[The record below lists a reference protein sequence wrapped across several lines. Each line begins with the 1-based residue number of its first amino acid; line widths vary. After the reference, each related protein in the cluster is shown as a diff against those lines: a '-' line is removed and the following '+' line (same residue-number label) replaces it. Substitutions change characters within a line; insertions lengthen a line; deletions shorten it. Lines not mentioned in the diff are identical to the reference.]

1 MMMWRRFMGRTSNH
15 GKAASKKRIKTLRNI
30 TKTIN
35 TEECCMSVDK
45 IKRTVLGLFAVSLF
59 LVSGAVLAE
68 YPLNLTEGV
77 TPTSQKVY
85 DLHMIILYIVTI
97 IGIAVFAVM
106 TWSIIHHRK
115 SKGAVPAKFHH
126 STVAEITWTIIPIL
140 ILVGMA
146 VPATKTLVFMEQ
158 TGDSEMTL
166 KVTGYQWKWKYD
178 YLEEDISFFSAL
190 APEDNEARQLG
201 SGIDVTKIENYL
213 SNVDNPIV
221 LPVETKIRILTTA
234 ADVIHAWW
242 VPALGWKRDAI
253 PGYINDNWTYIEEP
267 GVYRG
272 KCTELCGKDH
282 GFMPIVVH
290 AVSKEEY
297 ATWVEEKK
305 AELAESAAG
314 ADREWTKE
322 ELLEKGA
329 QVYAANCVSCHMA
342 EGQGAPGLF
351 PALAGS
357 AIVNGP
363 AEDMINLVLNGKNLM
378 PAFKDQLNDVDM
390 AAVLTHERNSWGN
403 EASIIQPSDVNA
415 AR

>member
-1 MMMWRRFMGRTSNH
+1 
-15 GKAASKKRIKTLRNI
+15 
-30 TKTIN
+30 
-35 TEECCMSVDK
+35 MSVDK
-45 IKRTVLGLFAVSLF
+45 LKRTALGLFAVSLF

-85 DLHMIILYIVTI
+85 DLHMTILYIVTV

-115 SKGAVPAKFHH
+115 SKGVTPANFHH

-140 ILVGMA
+140 ILVAMA
-146 VPATKTLVFMEQ
+146 IPATKTLIFMEQ

-178 YLEEDISFFSAL
+178 YLDEDISFFSSL
-190 APEDNEARQLG
+190 AEEDNAARQLG
-201 SGIDVTKIENYL
+201 SGIDPSTIENYL
-213 SNVDNPIV
+213 KNVDNEIV
-221 LPVETKIRILTTA
+221 LPVKTKIRILTTA
-234 ADVIHAWW
+234 EDVIHSWW

-282 GFMPIVVH
+282 GFMPIVVR
-290 AVSKEEY
+290 AVSKEDY
-297 ATWVEEKK
+297 TTWVADKK
-305 AELAESAAG
+305 AELAAANSG
-314 ADREWTKE
+314 ADMTMD
-322 ELLEKGA
+322 ELMEKGKA
-329 QVYAANCVSCHMA
+329 VYGANCASCHMP
-342 EGQGAPGLF
+342 EGQGVDGLF

-357 AIVNGP
+357 PIATGPVEDHVGIVL
-363 AEDMINLVLNGKNLM
+363 AGKNLM
-378 PAFKDQLNDVDM
+378 PTFKGQLNDADI
-390 AAVLTHERNSWGN
+390 AAVITYERNSWGN
-403 EASIIQPSDVNA
+403 DVGDMVQPSDVKA